1 MSELVSLVI
10 TVRPAQP
17 VTLPGHLGRAA
28 HALLLRWLDEHDPAL
43 AQHWHDADGPKPF
56 TCSSLIGGGRMQ
68 PDHTRALSAD
78 RTYWLRLTSLDPTI
92 SAMLLAHQEHPPAS
106 IELDGVTLPVESI
119 TADPAAHPWAGT
131 ATYEEIAAP
140 YLLARQEAP
149 RRLKLD
155 FATPV
160 AFRQR
165 EMTTPIP
172 LPDLVFGGLG
182 DRWNAFSPV
191 ALSPEVRRYGAECVA
206 LNNFRL
212 RSRALPVKDGG
223 LQVGAVG
230 TAGYVAVRYD
240 RFWMGLLA
248 LLADFAFYA
257 GVGLLTTTG
266 MGQTRRVAP

>member
-1 MSELVSLVI
+1 MSDLVSVVI
-10 TVRPAQP
+10 TVRPAAP
-17 VTLPGHLGRAA
+17 LSVPANLGRAA
-28 HALLLRWLDEHDPAL
+28 HALLLRWLGEDDPTL
-43 AQHWHDADGPKPF
+43 ARHWHDADGPKPF

-68 PDHTRALSAD
+68 PDRTRTLTPD
-78 RTYWLRLTSLDPTI
+78 RTCWLRLTSLDPAI
-92 SAMLLAHQEHPPAS
+92 SDMLLARQRQLPAS

-119 TADPAAHPWAGT
+119 AADPAAHPWAGT

-149 RRLKLD
+149 RRLTLN
-155 FATPV
+155 FTSPV

-165 EMTTPIP
+165 EMTMPIP
-172 LPDLVFGGLG
+172 LPDLVFGGLA

-191 ALSPEVRRYGAECVA
+191 ALSSEVRRYGAECVA
-206 LNNFRL
+206 LNSFRL
-212 RSRALPVKDGG
+212 RSRALPGKDGG

-266 MGQTRRVAP
+266 MGQTRRVVP